1 MEGGGGEDSEGGEES
16 WSKNSR
22 RPKRG
27 KPPRGKL
34 LDEQVKYAA
43 GNLGLGREVGLT
55 TPRRAFRSGV
65 REAAAA

>member
-1 MEGGGGEDSEGGEES
+1 MGEGKTQRAGKRAGVRIRTGRSVEKLEE
-16 WSKNSR
+16 
-22 RPKRG
+22 
-27 KPPRGKL
+27 GKL
-34 LDEQVKYAA
+34 LGEQVKYAA